1 MGRTP
6 LINKG
11 AGRDHWSFCYSLLMA
26 GGGIRPGLVHGSSDR
41 TASYPSVNPVSPEDI
56 AATIYHCLAID
67 HHRHVLDQ
75 QSRPLVIGTGEPI
88 QPILV

>member
-1 MGRTP
+1 
-6 LINKG
+6 
-11 AGRDHWSFCYSLLMA
+11 
-26 GGGIRPGLVHGSSDR
+26 VHGSSDR